1 MQLAIVPKNWLVT
14 RYFNSYRK
22 GILAEFLV
30 KLWLLCKGYK
40 IIEQRFKTKLGEIDL
55 ICQKGQVII
64 FIEVKYR
71 KEQAQFFA
79 LINQKQQIRIINAS
93 KIWLQKQN
101 LTNLQLRYDVFFV
114 NFPKYFRH
122 IKNAF

>member
-1 MQLAIVPKNWLVT
+1 MT

-71 KEQAQFFA
+71 KEKAQFFE

-101 LTNLQLRYDVFFV
+101 LTNLQLRYDVFFI